1 MNSQP
6 SIPIS
11 ALLEKVWD
19 TGELGDL
26 NSTLQHLT
34 NVARRRF
41 EADSWASFALNH
53 ITEEFVPSV
62 ALARENG
69 REINSTTLSGLR
81 QSNFLKPLL
90 QDRVLA
96 VEDLELV
103 PQYQDSFAGL
113 NDVQSFIAVSLLTK
127 QLRKPLALLYL
138 NFHKPRRFSENDREW
153 LRAFADQASSILQ
166 NSWLLHRF
174 REITRMGQ
182 EINQE
187 FGSVAALFKKLQKQV
202 VQILDISHFFMLA
215 IYRGQTENFD
225 LYLSEQGQY
234 RSLLDN
240 SLNGGYSWV
249 LQQQEPLLIRQ
260 LSRQADHLPVELE
273 TIPGTDPRDREAL
286 IFVPLILEGVPLGL
300 LSVQHPEP
308 GIYSQNDLHIL
319 RLLGSYVSSALNN
332 TRIFDDLRELNK
344 TGQLLTQ
351 NLGSTQV
358 LQHVVDQIR
367 LTTKADLAILYPYE
381 QATQQFELPPYL
393 SGDLLKPRTL
403 QPDAARSGNLVT
415 SALHQ
420 NQVIFAEDN
429 VTLYQTLYHK
439 TKPKKGSF
447 VKREKIQAAAVVPL
461 RVINDVV
468 GILFINFRQPQRFD
482 GLSQQLI
489 RSLGNYAAIAIK
501 NAREFKALAVRRL
514 QELEI
519 LREIDQAIGQ
529 SLDLQY
535 VLQTI
540 LYLANDHVSLDK
552 GVILL
557 YDQGTETLIKE
568 AAIGRNANPS
578 LGKAIPLDQ
587 EKGITRWVFQYKKPV
602 RIGNVHRD
610 PHWRDTYLAG
620 SSDILSELDVP
631 LLDGDDV
638 IGVINLESTL
648 ENAFSQVDEEFMQTL
663 AGQAVL
669 AIKNAKAYEIQKYLL
684 AERQALG
691 QIGREII
698 GQLELNQVFELILE
712 KALEIT
718 GSKAGTLMLFDPR
731 RKDLWMAAERG
742 VSEEQ
747 KGRRHS
753 LDEGITGWVARNKQ
767 LLNVGDIA
775 QPPWDKVHL
784 PFIANTRAELTV
796 PLLEANNLKGILN
809 LESPQPNHFDEG
821 DERLLSELADLAVIT
836 LQNADRYQK
845 VKANRAKLEALREV
859 DHKIISQL
867 DNHDQ
872 VMRAILQNTVS
883 LTGAELVSLYL
894 YDEDRLSN
902 IYRSRLGDNP
912 KQEPSI
918 ERIETPRLPGEGI
931 VNQVAKTQRSY
942 ITLGDAQADP
952 YYVGAPDIRSEVAVP
967 LLAEGETLIG
977 ILNLE
982 SLRPYAFDMEDVWLL
997 EMFGGQAVI
1006 AIQNARAYAQAERR
1020 AHRFQLLHE
1029 AARKLGEIKHLSEIE
1044 QAYDIVTQIA
1054 EKYSQNQM
1062 IIRRYDPDVG
1072 ELVLVRTAPWQQTP
1086 AVARI
1091 KATDQGV
1098 SPQVAR
1104 ERRTLVVS
1112 DIEHPPPG
1120 VANPEPSDPRTRS
1133 LIVTPIQIEDN
1144 YYGNLGV
1151 TYQKTRHFSDD
1162 DIKLIEGLAQQL
1174 AITINRLEAVL
1185 AQQEAEQRATQA
1197 ELMGSIGES
1206 AYELTH
1212 RLGNNLGLIQ
1222 TYVNNVH
1229 LILEHQPDVL
1239 TTEVTPELDK
1249 IVRDVRKV
1257 LNLSK
1262 RLKEELANFS
1272 EGTSTPIPAK
1282 VLVEEAVAAFPH
1294 LPPNIQL
1301 NTETADDLARVQAV
1315 PGHIKDILYNLVVN
1329 AIEAMPTGGIITFR
1343 ARNANRFVAFE
1354 VEDTGPGIPQHKQAQ
1369 IFNLFF
1375 STKGSSGFGLWSAR
1389 RKALAQGG
1397 DLQVKSQPDQGTT
1410 FILLLPRAIGNSGGI

>member
-6 SIPIS
+6 STPIN
-11 ALLEKVWD
+11 ALLETVWD

-34 NVARRRF
+34 DVARRRF
-41 EADSWASFALNH
+41 EADSWASFVLNH
-53 ITEEFVPSV
+53 ITGEFVPSV

-69 REINSTTLSGLR
+69 REISSTVLSGLR
-81 QSNFLKPLL
+81 QSNFLEPLL
-90 QDRVLA
+90 KERVLL
-96 VEDLELV
+96 VEDLESA

-138 NFHKPRRFSENDREW
+138 NFHQPHRFSEDDQKW
-153 LRAFADQASSILQ
+153 LRLFIDQASSVLQ

-174 REITRMGQ
+174 HEITRVGQ

-187 FGSVAALFKKLQKQV
+187 FGSIAVLFKKLQKQV
-202 VQILDISHFFMLA
+202 AYILDTSHFFMLA

-225 LYLSEQGQY
+225 LYLSERGQY
-234 RSLLDN
+234 RSLPDN
-240 SLNGGYSWV
+240 PLNGGYSWV

-260 LSRQADHLPVELE
+260 LSQKADHLPVELE
-273 TIPGTDPRDREAL
+273 MIPGTDPRDRESL

-308 GIYSQNDLHIL
+308 NIYSLNDLHIL

-351 NLGSTQV
+351 NLGSTKV
-358 LQHVVDQIR
+358 LQYVINQIR
-367 LTTKADLAILYPYE
+367 LTTKADLAVLYPYE
-381 QATQQFELPPYL
+381 QANRQFELPPYL
-393 SGDLLKPRTL
+393 SGDLLKPKML
-403 QPDAARSGNLVT
+403 QPDTAQSGDLVT
-415 SALHQ
+415 LALHQ
-420 NQVIFAEDN
+420 SQVIFAEDSAA
-429 VTLYQTLYHK
+429 LYQTLRSK

-447 VKREKIQAAAVVPL
+447 AKREKIQAAAVVPL
-461 RVINDVV
+461 RVINETV
-468 GILFINFRQPQRFD
+468 GVLFINFRQPQRFD

-501 NAREFKALAVRRL
+501 NAREFKALSMRRL

-519 LREIDQAIGQ
+519 LREIDQAIGK
-529 SLDLQY
+529 SLDLQQ

-540 LYLANDHVSLDK
+540 LRLANDHISPDK

-557 YDQGTETLIKE
+557 YDPRTETLVKE
-568 AAIGRNANPS
+568 AATGREAELS
-578 LGKAIPLDQ
+578 LKKTIPLDQ

-610 PHWRDTYLAG
+610 PHWRDTYLEG

-631 LLDGDDV
+631 LLDGDEV

-648 ENAFSQVDEEFMQTL
+648 ENAFSRVDEEFMLTL

-669 AIKNAKAYEIQKYLL
+669 AIKNARAYEVQTYFLN
-684 AERQALG
+684 ERQALS

-698 GQLELNQVFELILE
+698 SQIELDQVFDLILD

-718 GSKAGTLMLFDPR
+718 QSKAGTLMLFDPR
-731 RKDLWMAAERG
+731 RKDLWMAAEHG

-753 LDEGITGWVARNKQ
+753 LAEGITGWVARNRQ
-767 LLNVGDIA
+767 LLNVGDISK
-775 QPPWDKVHL
+775 PPWDKVHL
-784 PFIANTRAELTV
+784 PFIANTRSELTV
-796 PLLEANNLKGILN
+796 PLLEANNLKGVIN
-809 LESPQPNHFDEG
+809 LENLQPDHFDDS
-821 DERLLSELADLAVIT
+821 DERLLAELADLAVIA
-836 LQNADRYQK
+836 LQNAGRYQK
-845 VKANRAKLEALREV
+845 IKVSRARLEALRKV
-859 DHKIISQL
+859 DRKIISQL
-867 DNHDQ
+867 DDPDQ
-872 VMRAILQNTVS
+872 VMRTILQNTVS
-883 LTGAELVSLYL
+883 LTGAEFVSLYL
-894 YDEDRLSN
+894 YEVDRLSM
-902 IYRSRLGDNP
+902 IYRAHLEDDQR
-912 KQEPSI
+912 QEPAI
-918 ERIETPRLPGEGI
+918 ERIETPRLPTGGI
-931 VNQVAKTQRSY
+931 VNHVAKTQQSY

-952 YYVGAPDIRSEVAVP
+952 YYMGRAEIRSEVAVP

-982 SLRPYAFDMEDVWLL
+982 SPRPYAFDMDDVWLL

-1020 AHRFQLLHE
+1020 ANRFQLLHE
-1029 AARKLGEIKHLSEIE
+1029 AARKLGEIKHLTEIE

-1054 EKYSQNQM
+1054 EKHSQNQVV
-1062 IIRRYDPDVG
+1062 IRRYDSDVN

-1091 KATDQGV
+1091 KATDRGV

-1104 ERRTLVVS
+1104 ERRTLVVP
-1112 DIEHPPPG
+1112 DIDHPPPG
-1120 VANPEPSDPRTRS
+1120 VASPEPSDPRTRS

-1151 TYQKTRHFSDD
+1151 TYQKTRYFSED

-1174 AITINRLEAVL
+1174 AITINRLEAIQ

-1222 TYVNNVH
+1222 TYVNNIH

-1239 TTEVTPELDK
+1239 TAEVTTELDK

-1257 LNLSK
+1257 LDLSK

-1272 EGTSTPIPAK
+1272 EGTSTPIPAN
-1282 VLVEEAVAAFPH
+1282 VLIEEAVAAFPH

-1301 NTETADDLARVQAV
+1301 NIEASDDLARVQAV
-1315 PGHIKDILYNLVVN
+1315 PGHIKDILYNLVIN
-1329 AIEAMPTGGIITFR
+1329 AIEAMPAGGIITFR
-1343 ARNANRFVAFE
+1343 ARNAHRFVAFE

-1410 FILLLPRAIGNSGGI
+1410 FILLLPRARGNSGGI